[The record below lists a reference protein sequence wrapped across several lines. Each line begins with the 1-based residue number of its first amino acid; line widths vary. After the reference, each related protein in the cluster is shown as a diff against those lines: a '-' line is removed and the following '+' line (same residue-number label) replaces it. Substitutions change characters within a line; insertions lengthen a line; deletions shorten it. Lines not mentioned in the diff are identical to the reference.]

1 MEKKLEEV
9 INRLEI
15 LKEEVARLEALIEE
29 LKAGAAQETASAEE
43 VPVDLSDPIDLTLSE
58 VELAAVAVAEPVD
71 VAVAEPIADQAEPVV
86 PEEDPVAAGFVPV
99 EETEPLEEEMTEIVP
114 EDMPEDEI
122 SAIVPEDMPEDEIS
136 AIAPEDMPVDEIS
149 AIVPE
154 DMPDE
159 YEISEQPEETGYI
172 DEPVEE
178 ETLEAEAVPAEE
190 TEDLSET
197 APEDLPEARGSGQFS
212 LFGEEL
218 PVRQEPVRG
227 RRRRETIAEAAAN
240 TRTVADMMETD
251 IAWRN
256 DIPGP
261 EVKSLRSAI
270 ALGDQ
275 VLFIARLFRKDSALY
290 QDTVDRLN
298 STATMSDAIKYL
310 SETFPEWDLGSDDV
324 YKFMMAVR
332 RKIRK

>member
-58 VELAAVAVAEPVD
+58 VELAAVAVAEPV
-71 VAVAEPIADQAEPVV
+71 ADQAEPVV

-114 EDMPEDEI
+114 EDMPVDEI
-122 SAIVPEDMPEDEIS
+122 SAIVPEEDMPEDEIS
-136 AIAPEDMPVDEIS
+136 AIVPE
-149 AIVPE
+149 E

-218 PVRQEPVRG
+218 PVRQEPARG

>member
-9 INRLEI
+9 INRLET

-29 LKAGAAQETASAEE
+29 LKAGAAPEAASAEE

-58 VELAAVAVAEPVD
+58 VELAAVAVAEPVA
-71 VAVAEPIADQAEPVV
+71 VAVVEPVADQAEPVV
-86 PEEDPVAAGFVPV
+86 PEEDPVAADFVPT

-114 EDMPEDEI
+114 EEVPEDEI
-122 SAIVPEDMPEDEIS
+122 SAVVPEDMPVDEISAIAEDMPVDEIS
-136 AIAPEDMPVDEIS
+136 AIAPEDMPE
-149 AIVPE
+149 
-154 DMPDE
+154 E

-178 ETLEAEAVPAEE
+178 ETLEAEAVPVEE

-218 PVRQEPVRG
+218 PVRQEPARG

>member
-9 INRLEI
+9 INRLES

-58 VELAAVAVAEPVD
+58 VELAAVAVAEPV
-71 VAVAEPIADQAEPVV
+71 ADQADPVV
-86 PEEDPVAAGFVPV
+86 PEEDPVAAGFVPA

-114 EDMPEDEI
+114 EEVPEDEI
-122 SAIVPEDMPEDEIS
+122 SAIVPEDMPEDEMTEIVPEDMPEDEIS
-136 AIAPEDMPVDEIS
+136 VIAPEDMPE
-149 AIVPE
+149 
-154 DMPDE
+154 E
-159 YEISEQPEETGYI
+159 YEISEKPEEAGYI

-197 APEDLPEARGSGQFS
+197 APEDLPEAPGSGQFS

-218 PVRQEPVRG
+218 PVRQEPARG

>member
-9 INRLEI
+9 INRLET

-29 LKAGAAQETASAEE
+29 LKAGAAPEAASAEE

-86 PEEDPVAAGFVPV
+86 PEEDPVAAGFVPA
-99 EETEPLEEEMTEIVP
+99 EETEPLGEGMTKIVP
-114 EDMPEDEI
+114 EEVPEDE
-122 SAIVPEDMPEDEIS
+122 MS
-136 AIAPEDMPVDEIS
+136 AIAPEDMPE
-149 AIVPE
+149 
-154 DMPDE
+154 E

-178 ETLEAEAVPAEE
+178 ETLEAEAVPVEE

-197 APEDLPEARGSGQFS
+197 APEDLLEAPGSGQFS

-218 PVRQEPVRG
+218 PVRQEPARG